1 MNSAWMKRLLRWLGI
16 AVGSVILLAIVA
28 YAVVYVLSEQALRHK
43 YPLPPIA
50 LSIPSDPESVK
61 EGQRLAAVRGCLPG
75 CHGRNGEGEVMFDQ
89 PMIAR
94 ITAPNL
100 PAAAKKYGN
109 NELAAI
115 IRHGVRPD
123 GRSMLVMPSQTYAAL
138 TEQDLGRIIAF
149 LKSLPAVPG
158 PGPAISA
165 GPMGRL
171 GLAMGKFK
179 MAAQHIAE
187 TVPPPT
193 ATGEAAMR
201 GRYLAQTI
209 CSECHGTSLRG
220 DSNPSFTSPDL
231 RMTKAYSPEAFARL
245 MRTGIA
251 IGDRTLGVMTTQSK
265 NNLSHLTDAEIAA
278 LYSYLHSLQ

>member
-1 MNSAWMKRLLRWLGI
+1 MKRLLRWIGI
-16 AVGSVILLAIVA
+16 AVAGLIGLAIA
-28 YAVVYVLSEQALRHK
+28 GYAVLYVLSEQALRRK
-43 YPLPPIA
+43 YPVPPVTLA
-50 LSIPSDPESVK
+50 IPSDPESIK

-75 CHGRNGEGEVMFDQ
+75 CHGKNGEGAVMFDQ

-100 PAAAKKYGN
+100 TAAAKKYADK
-109 NELAAI
+109 ELAAI

-123 GRSMLVMPSQTYAAL
+123 GRSMLVMPSQTYAAVAD
-138 TEQDLGRIIAF
+138 QDLGRIIAF
-149 LKSLPAVPG
+149 LKSLPEIPG
-158 PGPAISA
+158 LGPDISA
-165 GPMGRL
+165 GPLGRL

-193 ATGEAAMR
+193 ATGEAAIR

-231 RMTKAYSPEAFARL
+231 HMTKAYSPEAFARL

>member
-1 MNSAWMKRLLRWLGI
+1 MKRLLRWIGI
-16 AVGSVILLAIVA
+16 AFGSVVVVAIVA
-28 YAVVYVLSEQALRHK
+28 YAVVYLLSEQALRRK
-43 YPLPPIA
+43 YPVPPVTLA
-50 LSIPSDPESVK
+50 VPNDPESIK
-61 EGQRLAAVRGCLPG
+61 EGQRLAAVRGCTPG

-100 PAAAKKYGN
+100 STAARKYGS

-123 GRSMLVMPSQTYAAL
+123 GRSMLVMPSQTYATL
-138 TEQDLGRIIAF
+138 TEQDLGRIVAF
-149 LKSLPAVPG
+149 LKSMPGVPG
-158 PGPAISA
+158 LEPSISP

-187 TVPPPT
+187 TVPPPA
-193 ATGEAAMR
+193 ATGEGAIR

-231 RMTKAYSPEAFARL
+231 HMTKAYSPEAFARL

>member
-1 MNSAWMKRLLRWLGI
+1 MKRLLRWIGI
-16 AVGSVILLAIVA
+16 SFAALIGLAIVG
-28 YAVVYVLSEQALRHK
+28 YAVLYVLSEQALRRK
-43 YPLPPIA
+43 YPVPPVL
-50 LSIPSDPESVK
+50 LSVPADPESIK

-75 CHGRNGEGEVMFDQ
+75 CHGKNGEGEVMFDQ

-100 PAAAKKYGN
+100 SAAAKQYSDK
-109 NELAAI
+109 ELAAI

-149 LKSLPAVPG
+149 LKSLPQVPG
-158 PGPAISA
+158 PGRSIEA

-171 GLAMGKFK
+171 GLALGKFK

-187 TVPPPT
+187 TTPPPS
-193 ATGEAAMR
+193 ATSEAAR
-201 GRYLAQTI
+201 QGRYLAQTI
-209 CSECHGTSLRG
+209 CAECHGTSLRG

-231 RMTKAYSPEAFARL
+231 HMTSAYSPEAFARL
-245 MRTGIA
+245 MRTGVA
-251 IGDRTLGVMTTQSK
+251 IGERTLGVMATQSK

>member
-1 MNSAWMKRLLRWLGI
+1 MKRLLRWIGI
-16 AVGSVILLAIVA
+16 AFGSVVVLAIVA
-28 YAVVYVLSEQALRHK
+28 YAVVHVLSEQVLRRK
-43 YPLPPIA
+43 YPVPPVTVA
-50 LSIPSDPESVK
+50 IPSDPASIK
-61 EGQRLAAVRGCLPG
+61 EGQRLATVRGCAPG
-75 CHGRNGEGEVMFDQ
+75 CHGKNGEGTVMFDQ

-94 ITAPNL
+94 IVAPNL
-100 PAAAKKYGN
+100 TAAARKYSDK
-109 NELAAI
+109 ELAAI

-149 LKSLPAVPG
+149 VKSLPQVPG
-158 PGPAISA
+158 LEPSISPGPI
-165 GPMGRL
+165 GRL

-179 MAAQHIAE
+179 MVAQHIAE
-187 TVPPPT
+187 TVAPPA
-193 ATGEAAMR
+193 ATGETAMR

-220 DSNPSFTSPDL
+220 DSNPSFTSPAL
-231 RMTKAYSPEAFARL
+231 HMTKAYSAEAFSRL

-278 LYSYLHSLQ
+278 LYNYLHSLQ